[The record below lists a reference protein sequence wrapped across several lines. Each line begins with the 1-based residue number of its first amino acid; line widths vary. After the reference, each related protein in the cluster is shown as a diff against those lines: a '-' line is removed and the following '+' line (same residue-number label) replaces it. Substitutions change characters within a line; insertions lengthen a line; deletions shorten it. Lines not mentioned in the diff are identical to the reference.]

1 MCKIRIPEQSTIETE
16 LFNMIRAVSLHSK
29 SYSQQ
34 QSEISSQLPYQIF
47 YLRMTNLS
55 PIPKEEEFD
64 HTPSSN
70 GLRTGIYFE

>member
-1 MCKIRIPEQSTIETE
+1 
-16 LFNMIRAVSLHSK
+16 MIRAVSLHSK

-47 YLRMTNLS
+47 YLRMTTLS

-64 HTPSSN
+64 HTPLLKWLEN
-70 GLRTGIYFE
+70 RDLF

>member
-47 YLRMTNLS
+47 YLRMTTLS
-55 PIPKEEEFD
+55 PISKEEEFD
-64 HTPSSN
+64 HTSLLKWLEN
-70 GLRTGIYFE
+70 KDLF

>member
-1 MCKIRIPEQSTIETE
+1 
-16 LFNMIRAVSLHSK
+16 MIRAVSLHSK

-70 GLRTGIYFE
+70 ALRRGFILNEPNLKSL